1 MKYNKLIICLITFLI
16 GVLIYKIKNINRTER
31 FETTKKVYS
40 PGCYIFTRNC
50 NDNEYWREKSTGEW
64 FNDKVETL
72 PSNSKE
78 GCDNKRDAIKQK
90 CGDRSYVRNMYV
102 KRPNTTEEPTDA
114 PTEAPETT
122 KKVYSPGC
130 YIFTRNCNDNNYWK
144 ENSTGEWYNDEV
156 DGYAPI
162 NSKEECNNK
171 ETNIKQKCGDRAYVR
186 NMYVKRPNTTDAPT
200 DAPIETGCKDTN
212 EQCAD
217 WAKDGECKNN
227 PAYMLPNCAKSCNMC
242 GPKETPKCFNLY
254 NGSWILNREEIKTD
268 FENNTTT
275 QERMEFID
283 NIVKPAYDE
292 RKREFPKEFD
302 YGEYYYRFKLRPPGV
317 KNIEECKDLTL
328 EMNYNF
334 FSYNKGYKQCDIRYL
349 YPSTLE
355 FIKNEYKNVKEDTS
369 WEHGTVHTHNT
380 NITNFSENCINYIT
394 NEINELPKVKTSEIT
409 PNNSKIYKI

>member
-40 PGCYIFTRNC
+40 PGCYIFNRNC

-102 KRPNTTEEPTDA
+102 KRPT
-114 PTEAPETT
+114 
-122 KKVYSPGC
+122 
-130 YIFTRNCNDNNYWK
+130 
-144 ENSTGEWYNDEV
+144 
-156 DGYAPI
+156 
-162 NSKEECNNK
+162 
-171 ETNIKQKCGDRAYVR
+171 
-186 NMYVKRPNTTDAPT
+186 TTDAPT

-212 EQCAD
+212 EQCAA

-409 PNNSKIYKI
+409 PNDSQIYKI